1 MKILIASDGLHAHY
15 FQRQSWLRAF
25 NECGLEASFWHCK
38 EVSAFDAFDTFE
50 PDIFL
55 GQSYNLDSPLIK
67 CIYERPH
74 LKVGLRAGDWGDFEA
89 DPKFNVLYCSEKEK
103 DTLKKL
109 KDETGKPDFVHI
121 HYSQY
126 AVDQTHS
133 KFKSI
138 GIDAK
143 SLIMCANV
151 HEYVTPVFDEGLS
164 CDIGFLGG
172 YWPYKGIIIDK
183 YLAPLL
189 HPVGRY
195 NVKIFGNQPWPN
207 ANQYC
212 GYLADE
218 KVKDLFIS
226 AKICPNLSEPHAHE
240 FGFDINERCF
250 KILCAG
256 GFCISDN
263 IEGINKI
270 FNGNGVVFA
279 DSPDDFKEKIDY
291 YLSHE
296 DERKEIAT
304 TGRQFI
310 LDNHTNFHRIAQILS
325 YFGCEQEAQD
335 IIKGWN
341 QAKEH
346 IDV

>member
-25 NECGLEASFWHCK
+25 NECGIEAAFWNCK
-38 EVSAFDAFDTFE
+38 EVSAFDMFDTFE

-89 DPKFNVLYCSEKEK
+89 DPRFNVLHCSEEEKEV
-103 DTLKKL
+103 LKKL

-121 HYSQY
+121 HYDQY

-143 SLIMCANV
+143 SLIMSANV
-151 HEYVTPVFDEGLS
+151 HEYVSPSFDEGLS

-183 YLAPLL
+183 YLMPLL
-189 HPVGRY
+189 YPVSEY
-195 NVKIFGNQPWPN
+195 NIKIFGNQPWPN

-218 KVKDLFIS
+218 KAKDLFVS

-263 IEGINKI
+263 IEGISKI

-296 DERKEIAT
+296 EERKEIAAI
-304 TGRQFI
+304 GKRFI
-310 LDNHTNFHRIAQILS
+310 LDNHTSFHRVAQILS
-325 YFGCEQEAQD
+325 YFGHEQEAQGV
-335 IIKGWN
+335 IKGWN

-346 IDV
+346 IHV